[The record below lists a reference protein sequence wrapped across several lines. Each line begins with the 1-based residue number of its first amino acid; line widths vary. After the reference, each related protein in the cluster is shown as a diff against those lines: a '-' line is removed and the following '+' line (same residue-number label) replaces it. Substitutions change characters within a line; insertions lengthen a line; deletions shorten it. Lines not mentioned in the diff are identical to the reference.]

1 MIGKSQFEGLTQLI
15 EYYKK
20 RPLYITKN
28 NQEIKLTKPV
38 EMIPLD
44 EVIIAAK
51 SYHPGLVCF
60 VQSHGM
66 IVRKK

>member
-44 EVIIAAK
+44 EVISGVFPPRISWFRAITRDCPK
-51 SYHPGLVCF
+51 
-60 VQSHGM
+60 
-66 IVRKK
+66 